1 MPCTARAV
9 VGDYCDHVIN
19 RGNGCAEVFHAEGD
33 YQAVV
38 HLLSQASDRLS
49 MRVFGPSAARRNW
62 WNCRMSPFF
71 LRLLH
76 Q

>member
-1 MPCTARAV
+1 
-9 VGDYCDHVIN
+9 
-19 RGNGCAEVFHAEGD
+19 
-33 YQAVV
+33 
-38 HLLSQASDRLS
+38 LLSQASDRLS